1 MIGRRREKIPD
12 RTGRGTGD
20 GRRRGAAWE
29 AGLLVVLVVLLAG
42 CSWFRHQDL
51 SRATPE
57 GLYRQGFEDYQ
68 AGRYEK
74 AIENFQ
80 RVREQHPLSPLALLA
95 ELGIADAHFSDKNYV
110 EAEAAYTEFAGL
122 HPTNDNLPYVLYQT
136 GMCHYN
142 QMSTIDRDQSE
153 TVRAQREFE
162 RLIARFPDSRF
173 AFMAEK
179 KLIDCRRNLAEQ
191 EFYVGRFYFR
201 SKRYAAALKR
211 FEGIAR
217 DYANLGLDYKV
228 DYFLRETRRRLAE
241 EEAQRKA
248 MGLTDDAPAP
258 AVAPTP

>member
-1 MIGRRREKIPD
+1 VIGRRREKIPD

-228 DYFLRETRRRLAE
+228 DYFRETRRRLAE